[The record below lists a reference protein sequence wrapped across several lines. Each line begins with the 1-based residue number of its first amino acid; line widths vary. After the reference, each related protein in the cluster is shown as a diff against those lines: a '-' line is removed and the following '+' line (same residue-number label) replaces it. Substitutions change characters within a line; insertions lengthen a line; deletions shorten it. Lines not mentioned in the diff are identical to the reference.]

1 MRIDSITLYNF
12 RCYDEITLNFLP
24 GTNLLIGPNGAG
36 KTTLLEGL
44 SIALGSL
51 FLGIRGYGSR
61 NIRPDDIRIIGH
73 VYSGD
78 ISFERQFPVRVLATG
93 EVFGQTMSWERIL
106 SGPHNRTSSKEAGEI
121 KSLTQKIDSWIR
133 EGAKDVVLPLVAYYG
148 NGRLWQEPRDT
159 GDELD
164 KEAQDR
170 LSRFMGYYLA
180 IDPRCSP
187 RELMKWLKR
196 QEWIAFKEKKE
207 PKLLNVV
214 KQSIISCIEGAT
226 KIDFD
231 PQREELVLSFGNGK
245 TLPFSTL
252 SDGQRGIAALV
263 GDLAT
268 RAARLNPQ
276 LAENVLSMTPGVVLI
291 DEVDL
296 YLHPKWQRT
305 IIKNLEKVFPRV
317 QFICTTHS
325 PQVIGGIE
333 PERVINLAGHTV
345 TQTLGLDSNS
355 ILKEVMDANERDA
368 YATELLAKIYKYID
382 ENKLDKANASL
393 NDLRNHAKGSDLETS
408 RIETIIENLRA
419 LMNE

>member
-12 RCYDEITLNFLP
+12 RCYDEITLHFSP

-36 KTTLLEGL
+36 KTTLLEAL

-61 NIRPDDIRIIGH
+61 NIRLDDVRIIGH

-78 ISFERQFPVRVLATG
+78 ISFERQFPVKVLATG
-93 EVFGQTMSWERIL
+93 EVFGQPMSWERIL

-121 KSLTQKIDSWIR
+121 KSLTQKIDAWIR
-133 EGAKDVVLPLVAYYG
+133 EGSKDVVLPLVAYYG

-164 KEAQDR
+164 KENQDK

-196 QEWIAFKEKKE
+196 QEWIAFKEKQE

-214 KQSIISCIEGAT
+214 KQSLISCIEGAT
-226 KIDFD
+226 GVDFD
-231 PQREELVLSFGNGK
+231 PQREELVLSFINGK

-305 IIKNLEKVFPRV
+305 IIKNLEKVFPKV

-325 PQVIGGIE
+325 PQVIGEIE
-333 PERVINLAGHTV
+333 PERVINLAGPAV
-345 TQTLGLDSNS
+345 TQTFGLDSNS
-355 ILKEVMDANERDA
+355 ILREVMGAEDRNAEAMKILANIYEYIEKNELDAANV
-368 YATELLAKIYKYID
+368 ELGK
-382 ENKLDKANASL
+382 
-393 NDLRNHAKGSDLETS
+393 LRNCVSGTDSESA
-408 RIETIIENLRA
+408 RIESIIENLRA
-419 LMNE
+419 LVNE